1 MEESVGMADPLRSV
15 INPAMLRLL
24 RSPLH
29 RTMSGNILLITFTGR
44 KTGRRY
50 TTPLSYLQE
59 GDTVYCL
66 TDARWSENLV
76 GGAIVTLRLRGED
89 VQGTARAYRNEP
101 ARVAAVM
108 MRFFERVP
116 RDAKFYGVRL
126 DASGKPDYAD
136 VQRAAS
142 GIILIEVS
150 LG

>member
-1 MEESVGMADPLRSV
+1 MVDPMRSV
-15 INPAMLRLL
+15 INPAMIRLL
-24 RSPLH
+24 RSSLH

-44 KTGRRY
+44 KTGRLF
-50 TTPLSYLQE
+50 TTPLSYMQE

-66 TDARWSENLV
+66 TDGRWAENLV
-76 GGAIVTLRLRGED
+76 DGAAVTLRLRGED
-89 VQGTARAYRNEP
+89 VHGAATAYLREP

-126 DASGKPDYAD
+126 ESSGKPDPGD

-142 GIILIEVS
+142 GILLIEVK